1 MNASTTPR
9 FFMSYPREN
18 KSIAVGLMS
27 GLKSLNF
34 DVWMDQAM
42 APGEDWADR
51 IPKEIEKSQGM
62 VLVCS
67 KHTLRS
73 QWCKS
78 EVRHATQVG
87 LPVWIVRS
95 ESMEPPSWMK
105 FCAGGR
111 NYIDLYRGSISQ
123 AASDIAESFH
133 NIEDS
138 VQTKTGTAKSDETR
152 RAAFML
158 PAVHFEAPILV
169 TCKITVVVF
178 AIYNLLWALEVVSRT
193 GPVLFYIMATVLF
206 NAWLGIRYLASS
218 KFSTFDRT
226 FSGCALLSW
235 IPFVGGVFTVFTG
248 WKLRDTTTLTRSSWT
263 TCLGVA
269 AVLTAWGPLMS
280 MFPEEA
286 WKIGRWVSAALA
298 IISSAAIFNLVLH
311 AKLLDEKSSA
321 T

>member
-51 IPKEIEKSQGM
+51 IPKEIEKSHGM

-111 NYIDLYRGSISQ
+111 NYIDLYRGTISQ

-138 VQTKTGTAKSDETR
+138 LQTNTGTAKSDQLRQVKFVSILKYFEESLLIATQLVAVIGVIFNVL
-152 RAAFML
+152 RAFEL
-158 PAVHFEAPILV
+158 DQSYRPQIFFLFAV
-169 TCKITVVVF
+169 T
-178 AIYNLLWALEVVSRT
+178 
-193 GPVLFYIMATVLF
+193 LF
-206 NAWLGIRYLASS
+206 NIWLGLRY
-218 KFSTFDRT
+218 
-226 FSGCALLSW
+226 
-235 IPFVGGVFTVFTG
+235 
-248 WKLRDTTTLTRSSWT
+248 LTRSTFSSFDLTVGCCAVFTSIPFIGGGYALFVGWPLNGIT
-263 TCLGVA
+263 TLNRSKWNMLLGMIILSTIYIPSA
-269 AVLTAWGPLMS
+269 LFPAGSLRAPVLTS
-280 MFPEEA
+280 
-286 WKIGRWVSAALA
+286 VALG
-298 IISSAAIFNLVLH
+298 ILGEVAIFMVALR
-311 AKLLDEKSSA
+311 AKLLSSS

>member
-1 MNASTTPR
+1 MNASTPR

-51 IPKEIEKSQGM
+51 IPKEIERSHGM

-67 KHTLRS
+67 KHTLKS

-133 NIEDS
+133 SIEDS
-138 VQTKTGTAKSDETR
+138 IQTNTGTAKSDEAR

-158 PAVHFEAPILV
+158 PAVHFEAPLLAI
-169 TCKITVVVF
+169 CKIAVVGF
-178 AIYNLLWALEVVSRT
+178 AIYNLLWALEVVSRI
-193 GPVLFYIMATVLF
+193 GPVLF
-206 NAWLGIRYLASS
+206 
-218 KFSTFDRT
+218 
-226 FSGCALLSW
+226 
-235 IPFVGGVFTVFTG
+235 
-248 WKLRDTTTLTRSSWT
+248 
-263 TCLGVA
+263 
-269 AVLTAWGPLMS
+269 
-280 MFPEEA
+280 
-286 WKIGRWVSAALA
+286 
-298 IISSAAIFNLVLH
+298 IF
-311 AKLLDEKSSA
+311 
-321 T
+321 

>member
-51 IPKEIEKSQGM
+51 IPKEIEKSHGM

-111 NYIDLYRGSISQ
+111 NYIDLYRGTISQ

-138 VQTKTGTAKSDETR
+138 VQTKTGTAKSDEAR

-169 TCKITVVVF
+169 TCQITVVVF
-178 AIYNLLWALEVVSRT
+178 AIYNLLWALEVVSR
-193 GPVLFYIMATVLF
+193 PKFFIYIMATVLF

-218 KFSTFDRT
+218 KFSIFDQT
-226 FSGCALLSW
+226 FSGCALLTW

-263 TCLGVA
+263 TSLGVA

-286 WKIGRWVSAALA
+286 WKIGRWVSAALG
-298 IISSAAIFNLVLH
+298 IISSAAIFNVVLH
-311 AKLLDEKSSA
+311 TKLLDEPSSA
-321 T
+321 M